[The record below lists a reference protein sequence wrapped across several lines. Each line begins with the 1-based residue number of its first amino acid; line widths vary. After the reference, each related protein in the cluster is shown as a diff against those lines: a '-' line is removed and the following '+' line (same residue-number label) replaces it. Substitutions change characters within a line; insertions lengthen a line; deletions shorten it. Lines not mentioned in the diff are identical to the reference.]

1 MTHLFL
7 IRSFLEKPWTE
18 KVYSIRHRFILAWGG
33 LLPSL
38 PLPVRLPYG
47 GWWLARNDECS
58 AAVFTGNFEP
68 SEYRF
73 VERFV
78 KQGMMVLDIGAHNGF
93 YTLLAAKKVG
103 PAGKV
108 IAFEPSPR
116 ERARLLVHLRLNGL
130 RDRVLVAPV
139 ALGREIKESTF
150 FVVEGRDTGCNSL
163 RRPEVNE
170 RTREIG
176 VPVTSLDTFLAQ
188 RNIARVDFIK
198 MDVEGAEL
206 EVLWGAEDLLATCP
220 RPVVLAELADSRTFP
235 WGYSASA
242 IYDFLVG
249 KDYRWFAITKE
260 GMLLPYSR
268 TDQFG
273 NNLVAFPDERMFET
287 NDFS

>member
-1 MTHLFL
+1 MIGQQGYGGDMSHQFV

-78 KQGMMVLDIGAHNGF
+78 KQSMTVLDIGAHNGF

-116 ERARLLVHLRLNGL
+116 ERARLRIHGGGIHRKN
-130 RDRVLVAPV
+130 D
-139 ALGREIKESTF
+139 
-150 FVVEGRDTGCNSL
+150 FVRAC
-163 RRPEVNE
+163 R
-170 RTREIG
+170 
-176 VPVTSLDTFLAQ
+176 
-188 RNIARVDFIK
+188 
-198 MDVEGAEL
+198 
-206 EVLWGAEDLLATCP
+206 
-220 RPVVLAELADSRTFP
+220 RTFK
-235 WGYSASA
+235 S
-242 IYDFLVG
+242 IEDDG
-249 KDYRWFAITKE
+249 KPKLDARI
-260 GMLLPYSR
+260 
-268 TDQFG
+268 
-273 NNLVAFPDERMFET
+273 
-287 NDFS
+287 